1 MVTMETAIISL
12 AENRVTLT
20 IIGHCPLMV
29 TAENSNTGHG
39 AAYKLWSLIP
49 FHNSR
54 DNIVQDVQEEGV
66 K

>member
-29 TAENSNTGHG
+29 TAENSNTPDTEPHTNYGHFDE
-39 AAYKLWSLIP
+39 AWMDSAQQ
-49 FHNSR
+49 SR
-54 DNIVQDVQEEGV
+54 TVHF
-66 K
+66 

>member
-29 TAENSNTGHG
+29 TAEIVTPDMEPHTNFGHYG
-39 AAYKLWSLIP
+39 
-49 FHNSR
+49 F
-54 DNIVQDVQEEGV
+54 
-66 K
+66 

>member
-29 TAENSNTGHG
+29 TAENSNTPDMEPHTNYGHYDE
-39 AAYKLWSLIP
+39 A
-49 FHNSR
+49 
-54 DNIVQDVQEEGV
+54 
-66 K
+66 

>member
-39 AAYKLWSLIP
+39 AAYKLWSL
-49 FHNSR
+49 R
-54 DNIVQDVQEEGV
+54 
-66 K
+66 